1 MKKFLIKAFIF
12 SIILIVTD
20 LIVRQYINQLPR
32 FEVDDRL
39 EKVLEGKINSDIIIT
54 GSSIGARGVLAEK
67 ITNETQYSAY
77 NLAYPG
83 SDITFHEFILKTYL
97 TKNTPPEKI
106 ILTVDEVIFKEDRSL
121 KFRLERCYP
130 LLKYKAIKKI
140 LAEKEQKNM
149 WLAKYSSLYMI
160 NRTMLQF
167 SKKQHTKYDTIW
179 DNGSMPLTFQKKV
192 ITHELKQSKQYS
204 ISNEVEGKLKAFKNI
219 ITLAKKT

>member
-140 LAEKEQKNM
+140 LAEALIKFNQLPKSTIENIRISARQKVEAQHSETKM
-149 WLAKYSSLYMI
+149 IADMEALYKTVI
-160 NRTMLQF
+160 E
-167 SKKQHTKYDTIW
+167 TK
-179 DNGSMPLTFQKKV
+179 S
-192 ITHELKQSKQYS
+192 
-204 ISNEVEGKLKAFKNI
+204 
-219 ITLAKKT
+219 